1 MQNRFVRNLALLLFL
16 NLLVK
21 PFFILGV
28 DRAIQNA
35 VGDVTYGFYLSI
47 YSYSFLFYILLDLG
61 ITNFNNRNIAQNN
74 QLLNKHFAGISSLK
88 LILGLLYAIV
98 VFGVGIAIGYNE
110 EQLRLLAWIALNQIL
125 LSFILYLRS
134 NISGLLRFK
143 ADSLISVL
151 DRMLMILICS
161 VLLWSGWVRSP
172 FQIEWFVYAQTLA
185 YAFTFLFALFY
196 VLRFAGR
203 IKLSLNWPFALV
215 IIRKSLPFALL
226 ILLMSFYSRTE
237 PVLLERLLP
246 YEEGYRQA
254 GIFGQAFRLLDA
266 GNNISL
272 LFAVLLLPLFSAQL
286 KKGESVN
293 KLARLSFGLI
303 ISMSLLIAIST
314 FFYSHNLMELLYGL
328 RKGESLADFTYRL
341 DHASMVFK
349 VLMGSFVAVSSTYI
363 FGTLLTA
370 GGKLKQLNI
379 VAGSGVVI
387 NLVMNFILIP
397 QFEAVGAAF
406 SNLAAQF
413 ITAVL
418 QFFVAKK
425 AFHLEFKTYF
435 WLRLLAFVATAILM
449 GFLSQYFFVSW
460 LWNLA
465 SLLAINS
472 LMIFVFGVLRF
483 NEIKHLLFQARAS
496 G

>member
-1 MQNRFVRNLALLLFL
+1 MQNRFVRNLAFLLFL

-21 PFFILGV
+21 PFWILGV
-28 DRAIQNA
+28 DRAVQNA
-35 VGDVTYGFYLSI
+35 VGDVVYGFYLSV

-74 QLLNKHFAGISSLK
+74 QLLNKHFAGIASLK
-88 LILGLLYAIV
+88 LMLGLLYALV
-98 VFGVGIAIGYNE
+98 AFGVGIAIGYNE
-110 EQLRLLAWIALNQIL
+110 GQLKLLAWIGLNQIL

-134 NISGLLRFK
+134 NISGLLLFK

-151 DRMLMILICS
+151 DRLLMILICS

-196 VLRFAGR
+196 VLRFSGR
-203 IKLSLNWPFALV
+203 IRLNFSWPFSLM

-226 ILLMSFYSRTE
+226 VLLMSFYSRTE

-272 LFAVLLLPLFSAQL
+272 LFAVLLLPLFSAQI
-286 KKGESVN
+286 KRGESVN

-314 FFYSHNLMELLYGL
+314 YFYSHNLMELLYGL
-328 RKGESLADFTYRL
+328 REGESFADFTYRL
-341 DHASMVFK
+341 DHASLVFR

-370 GGKLKQLNI
+370 GGKLKLLNI
-379 VAGSGVVI
+379 VAASGVVI

-397 QFEAVGAAF
+397 QFEAIGAAF
-406 SNLAAQF
+406 SNLSAQL
-413 ITAVL
+413 ITAIL
-418 QFFVAKK
+418 QFFVAKNVFK
-425 AFHLEFKTYF
+425 LEFGQYF
-435 WLRLLAFVATAILM
+435 WLRLMVYVVLAIVL
-449 GFLSQYFFVSW
+449 GYLSQFLFVSW

-465 SLLAINS
+465 TLLVINS
-472 LMIFVFGVLRF
+472 LLVFAFGILRF
-483 NEIKHLLFQARAS
+483 NEIKQLLFQAKGS
-496 G
+496 N